1 MDFEIYQGK
10 STPLAETSLGLGP
23 NTVLRL
29 VRTLPEKF
37 SIFFDRHFTTIPLLD
52 EVLKKGIDGTGTIMA
67 NRVRSVRFRSD
78 SEMKQGDIDELTRN
92 DEKVA
97 IVKWKDSRTVLL
109 ASTCAGA
116 TNVEPVKRWPA
127 IPRAILGGG
136 EKRHRQGQGAT
147 STSHHFLVTMVNKLL
162 ILSKLLRA
170 NYRFPGSY
178 LQMPR
183 KKFLTLEEAVE
194 MFLTDDSAQVADIV
208 LLAPPSADDVVTDEE
223 EGDSDI
229 AVVGALPSDVAEV
242 QTDLTCQDLQALQ
255 EDYQKVTSELAT
267 LKRYPSVNG
276 PRSRK
281 TIADISVE
289 TPSGAVSPGGS
300 VVAQSATLL
309 QRFRSSAVPVAS
321 AYQPWT
327 EAQMKIL
334 AQAEAGLPPG
344 ERLVN
349 AALAAVYTTRSLD
362 AIKSLR
368 RQTRYREILAEESAR
383 QQIPASEWPSRHEG
397 EVESNSENADYSASN
412 LPSAEDAYDVL
423 SSWGLDDRGLAINLT
438 SSPLTMSD
446 LRALYEF
453 FGIKTRRGKRPGA
466 RRGDKCKLQ
475 RRPDERSRSFKRRL
489 YAEHQRLYGL
499 GPKVLLEELISSAGF
514 REPVSLEDIHET
526 FDLIFASESPA
537 VPANAVTKT

>member
-1 MDFEIYQGK
+1 
-10 STPLAETSLGLGP
+10 
-23 NTVLRL
+23 
-29 VRTLPEKF
+29 
-37 SIFFDRHFTTIPLLD
+37 
-52 EVLKKGIDGTGTIMA
+52 
-67 NRVRSVRFRSD
+67 
-78 SEMKQGDIDELTRN
+78 
-92 DEKVA
+92 
-97 IVKWKDSRTVLL
+97 
-109 ASTCAGA
+109 
-116 TNVEPVKRWPA
+116 
-127 IPRAILGGG
+127 
-136 EKRHRQGQGAT
+136 
-147 STSHHFLVTMVNKLL
+147 
-162 ILSKLLRA
+162 
-170 NYRFPGSY
+170 
-178 LQMPR
+178 
-183 KKFLTLEEAVE
+183 
-194 MFLTDDSAQVADIV
+194 
-208 LLAPPSADDVVTDEE
+208 
-223 EGDSDI
+223 
-229 AVVGALPSDVAEV
+229 
-242 QTDLTCQDLQALQ
+242 
-255 EDYQKVTSELAT
+255 
-267 LKRYPSVNG
+267 
-276 PRSRK
+276 
-281 TIADISVE
+281 
-289 TPSGAVSPGGS
+289 
-300 VVAQSATLL
+300 
-309 QRFRSSAVPVAS
+309 
-321 AYQPWT
+321 
-327 EAQMKIL
+327 MKIL